1 MEYLGKEHFEITQ
14 NFLICKSV
22 LSDRTFSN
30 GEYFVYLSCQSSVI
44 ATSYVWLLS
53 TWNKASVTGKLHF

>member
-44 ATSYVWLLS
+44 ATSYV
-53 TWNKASVTGKLHF
+53 